1 MENYL
6 LILLLSVMVIGNI
19 SFFYYWWHAHH
30 YLNERNYCTFT
41 YRLFFMFNKYNFKP
55 EGNKYR
61 KKAIG
66 SLVVTIGVIVFMASL
81 YAK

>member
-6 LILLLSVMVIGNI
+6 FILLLSLMAIGNI

-30 YLNERNYCTFT
+30 YLNEKNYFTFT
-41 YRLFFMFNKYNFKP
+41 YGVFYVFNKGKFKP
-55 EGNKYR
+55 EGYEYR

-66 SLVVTIGVIVFMASL
+66 SLLVTFGLIIFMASI
-81 YAK
+81 YK